1 MWPVASQR
9 EALQLVVKALAPK
22 ELDVPP
28 SLWRMLAP
36 PEGDRNDPERFTSS
50 AGYLFSPEDG
60 ARAISEIVVGGL
72 LDPQRMERVAVIAQ
86 QSNGALL
93 PGDVVAALLGAAF
106 PSGGNGSDVVQTQ
119 VARRLMILSADA
131 NATSEVQSAALA
143 GVFNIQKIV
152 RPRPDAAGRRLNRE
166 IELFLSNPQQN
177 LPKVRPSGAPP
188 GPPV

>member
-22 ELDVPP
+22 ELDVPA

-93 PGDVVAALLGAAF
+93 PGDVDNGRRKAIADSVA
-106 PSGGNGSDVVQTQ
+106 PSG
-119 VARRLMILSADA
+119 DA
-131 NATSEVQSAALA
+131 
-143 GVFNIQKIV
+143 
-152 RPRPDAAGRRLNRE
+152 RE
-166 IELFLSNPQQN
+166 ISLC
-177 LPKVRPSGAPP
+177 VRR
-188 GPPV
+188 V

>member
-22 ELDVPP
+22 ELDVPA